1 MSDPQIDQL
10 LDGADKELNFDKR
23 MGMYNQVEQWVVDN
37 GGMIPISQDKYSWR
51 QRPWV
56 SGFALTPLQTMID
69 TNWPNV
75 VILAH

>member
-1 MSDPQIDQL
+1 VSDPQIDQL
-10 LDGADKELNFDKR
+10 LDGADKELNYDKR
-23 MGMYNQVEQWVVDN
+23 MGMYNQVEQWAVDN
-37 GGMIPISQDKYSWR
+37 GGLIAISQDKYSWR

-69 TNWPNV
+69 INWPNV